1 MVTTDSIN
9 DEMILRVRG
18 ASSASALAG
27 AISHGVYDSKKV
39 VLRAIGA
46 GAVNQAVK
54 AVAISSELCAA
65 RGVQLSTVFGFT
77 EVRMDDDKISTAIFM
92 KIKVD

>member
-1 MVTTDSIN
+1 MTAIDSV
-9 DEMILRVRG
+9 DEEMILRVRG

-46 GAVNQAVK
+46 GAINQGVK
-54 AVAISSELCAA
+54 AIAIAQSLCMA
-65 RGVQLSTVFGFT
+65 RGVCLSTRFGFT
-77 EVRMDDDKISTAIFM
+77 EVTMPDNKISTAILM
-92 KIKVD
+92 KIVVD

>member
-27 AISHGVYDSKKV
+27 QYRMVYMT
-39 VLRAIGA
+39 
-46 GAVNQAVK
+46 
-54 AVAISSELCAA
+54 A
-65 RGVQLSTVFGFT
+65 RRLY
-77 EVRMDDDKISTAIFM
+77 
-92 KIKVD
+92 